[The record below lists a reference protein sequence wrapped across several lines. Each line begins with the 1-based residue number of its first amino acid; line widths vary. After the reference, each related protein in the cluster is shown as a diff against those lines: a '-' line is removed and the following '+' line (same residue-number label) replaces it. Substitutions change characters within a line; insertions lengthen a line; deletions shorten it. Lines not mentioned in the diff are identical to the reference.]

1 MAFREKRQSV
11 GVGCNGVAIHP
22 FKVNVIVRGVG
33 CDPFKVI
40 PVISYLIDY
49 GSRTITVSTEDV
61 KL

>member
-1 MAFREKRQSV
+1 MPAHFKNIQYRTLV
-11 GVGCNGVAIHP
+11 TIHP